1 VLQEQRQ
8 KAAPTRLLGRA
19 FGPAALRAVRE
30 EIRLARPWLRTEIAR
45 RLCKRLGWRTPG
57 AQHALM
63 SARVALLRLAAA
75 GLVELP
81 PPRNGNGN
89 GKPWHPPRDL
99 LPPVQP
105 LQGPLSRLQPLELQ
119 VVRDPEQSRLW
130 NSLMAAYHYLGQSN
144 LPGAQLRYLI
154 YGRDNLLGA
163 IGFGAAAWS
172 LSLRDQFVGWTP
184 AQRQRRLPW
193 VLNNARFLI
202 LPWVHVPHL
211 ASHVLARCARQ
222 LPNDFGQRYGW
233 RPVLLETFV
242 QAPYSGACYRAAQW
256 TCLGQT
262 RGRGKKGPH
271 PQAGRT
277 PVPVK
282 HLWVCPLVRDFR
294 RTLCWEEP
302 LG

>member
-1 VLQEQRQ
+1 MPQEQQR
-8 KAAPTRLLGRA
+8 ATAPARLLGRA
-19 FGPAALRAVRE
+19 FGPEGLLAVRE
-30 EIRLARPWLRTEIAR
+30 EIRWARPWLRTEIAR
-45 RLCKRLGWRTPG
+45 RVCKRLAWQTPG
-57 AQHALM
+57 GQAALM
-63 SARVALLRLAAA
+63 SARVALLRLEAQ

-89 GKPWHPPRDL
+89 GKPWHSPWGL
-99 LPPVQP
+99 LAPVQP
-105 LQGPLSRLQPLELQ
+105 LAGPLSGLQPIELQ

-130 NSLMAAYHYLGQSN
+130 NSLMAAYHYLGHAN
-144 LPGAQLRYLI
+144 LPGAQVRYLI
-154 YGRDNLLGA
+154 YGRQKLLGA

-172 LSLRDQFVGWTP
+172 LSLRDQFIGWTP

-202 LPWVHVPHL
+202 LPWVQVAHL

-222 LPNDFGQRYGW
+222 LARDFGQRYGW

-242 QAPYSGACYRAAQW
+242 QEPYSGACYRAAQW

-262 RGRGKKGPH
+262 RGRGKKGAHAP
-271 PQAGRT
+271 AGKT

-282 HLWVCPLVRDFR
+282 QLWVCPLVQDFR
-294 RTLCWEEP
+294 RALCSEAP